1 MAIDD
6 RIRDGLR
13 RAAEA
18 GGERPLPEHLWVG
31 IGKGIRRARHRQAA
45 TLVATIAFSLVV
57 FAGIMTWVV
66 LTFTGSSRQPADHGT
81 GLSVQHVRLFGTPT
95 GLAKIY
101 GTVAN
106 HGRRAVGAQVMCQVF
121 DASGHSLGTAA
132 GSLPYIPAGSSAPFG
147 PFGGEYSGT
156 PSSARCNAAPIPPVA
171 PSPSQ
176 AAASAFHPTAAPLWN
191 ARGGILAGPTR
202 GPE

>member
-31 IGKGIRRARHRQAA
+31 IGKGLRRARHRQAA
-45 TLVATIAFSLVV
+45 MLVATIAFSLLL

-66 LTFTGSSRQPADHGT
+66 LTFTGSGRQPADHGT

-106 HGRRAVGAQVMCQVF
+106 HGRRAVGAQVTCQVF
-121 DASGHSLGTAA
+121 DASGHSLGTAG

-147 PFGGEYSGT
+147 PLGGGYPGR
-156 PSSARCNAAPIPPVA
+156 PSSASRRLSRSSPRRSSWSGRARC
-171 PSPSQ
+171 SPCFCRFT
-176 AAASAFHPTAAPLWN
+176 SAC
-191 ARGGILAGPTR
+191 
-202 GPE
+202 